1 MNRSIQIVVVLA
13 AAGLLAAG
21 NYVALL
27 LATAGPCAPCN
38 TWFIGG
44 PALLALLF
52 LLTARRGN
60 ATETVVEPAA
70 APPTAKRDDAPA
82 LRLLATLQ
90 QEGRL
95 VDFLQEDIG
104 PYSDEQIG
112 SAVRPLHEGCRKALR
127 SCVTLE
133 PVLASAEAEPVSVP
147 VGFDPAAIRLTGN
160 VSGEPPF
167 QGILRHAGWRAT
179 AVTLPAAA
187 GDDRV
192 VAPAEVEL
200 A

>member
-1 MNRSIQIVVVLA
+1 MNRSVQIVVVLA
-13 AAGLLAAG
+13 AAGLLAGG

-27 LATAGPCAPCN
+27 VATAGPCAPCN
-38 TWFIGG
+38 TWFIGA
-44 PALLALLF
+44 PAVLALLF
-52 LLTARRGN
+52 LLTVRRGN
-60 ATETVVEPAA
+60 AAEPAA
-70 APPTAKRDDAPA
+70 APPAAPPTAERDDGAA
-82 LRLLATLQ
+82 LRLLSTLQ

-112 SAVRPLHEGCRKALR
+112 SAVRTLHAGCRKALR
-127 SCVTLE
+127 ACVTLE
-133 PVLASAEAEPVSVP
+133 PVLASAEAEAVSVP

-160 VSGEPPF
+160 VSGAPPF
-167 QGILRHAGWRAT
+167 QGVLRHAGWRVT
-179 AVTLPAAA
+179 AVKLPAAA

-192 VAPAEVEL
+192 IAPAEVEL